1 MLLLWSIADNF
12 ITKEIAEERV
22 DKGGLI
28 STLKNKDKKKRL
40 LTLLLAIVSS
50 SVMVGS

>member
-1 MLLLWSIADNF
+1 M
-12 ITKEIAEERV
+12 TKEIAEERV
-22 DKGGLI
+22 DSE
-28 STLKNKDKKKRL
+28 STLENKGKKKLL